1 VLAPKNRLTSREDF
15 ARVTRSSIRSKTEHL
30 NGYLLLDSQIDSPQV
45 GFIVNRSIGGAVTR
59 HRVTRQLRHASRSAL
74 HLLPQRSL
82 TVIKAAK
89 KPKTID
95 DEVNQ
100 LFISLSAKCGAKVNP

>member
-1 VLAPKNRLTSREDF
+1 
-15 ARVTRSSIRSKTEHL
+15 
-30 NGYLLLDSQIDSPQV
+30 
-45 GFIVNRSIGGAVTR
+45 
-59 HRVTRQLRHASRSAL
+59 L

-100 LFISLSAKCGAKVNP
+100 LFISLSAKSGAKVNP